1 MPNVLSP
8 ADIAQLTAMV
18 ADVAFDKSLPLYHK
32 TTAPDGSG
40 HTTETLGATPD
51 LMLNC
56 TISKP
61 SVTQLTLYA
70 SVIAG
75 KQARNMRY
83 MPTSVVKEGGI
94 VVYQGKNWR
103 VQPLEW
109 ASSYRVA
116 SDALIV
122 TVT

>member
-1 MPNVLSP
+1 M
-8 ADIAQLTAMV
+8 TATV
-18 ADVAFDKSLPLYHK
+18 AASLDQVLPLYHK
-32 TTAPDGSG
+32 TVTPDGSG
-40 HTTETLGATPD
+40 HSIETYAATPD
-51 LMLNC
+51 VLLSC

-83 MPTSVVKEGGI
+83 MPTSTVKEGGI

-122 TVT
+122 TIT

>member
-1 MPNVLSP
+1 MAGLLTDAEKADQTATMAASLDTTVLYYNP
-8 ADIAQLTAMV
+8 RRT
-18 ADVAFDKSLPLYHK
+18 
-32 TTAPDGSG
+32 PDGSG
-40 HTTETLGATPD
+40 HTTETLAATPD
-51 LMLNC
+51 LELAC

-83 MPTSVVKEGGI
+83 MPTSVVREGGI

-122 TVT
+122 TVV

>member
-1 MPNVLSP
+1 MLSAQELASMAQTVAASLDQVLP
-8 ADIAQLTAMV
+8 YYNPVRT
-18 ADVAFDKSLPLYHK
+18 
-32 TTAPDGSG
+32 PDGSG
-40 HTTETLGATPD
+40 HTTETLDATPD
-51 LMLNC
+51 LELAC

-61 SVTQLTLYA
+61 SVTQLQLYA
-70 SVIAG
+70 DVISG

-83 MPTSVVKEGGI
+83 MPTATVKEGGI
-94 VVYQGKNWR
+94 VIYQGKQWR

-122 TVT
+122 TTT

>member
-1 MPNVLSP
+1 MLS
-8 ADIAQLTAMV
+8 AAELASMTATV
-18 ADVAFDKSLPLYHK
+18 AASLDQSLPLYHK
-32 TTAPDGSG
+32 SVTPDGSG
-40 HTTETLGATPD
+40 HSIETYAATPD
-51 LMLNC
+51 LMLSC

-61 SVTQLTLYA
+61 SATQLQLYA
-70 SVIAG
+70 DVIAG
-75 KQARNMRY
+75 KQARNMRFL
-83 MPTSVVKEGGI
+83 PGADVREGDR

-122 TVT
+122 TIV

>member
-1 MPNVLSP
+1 MLLSS
-8 ADIAQLTAMV
+8 AEIASQTATVAASLDQLLPYY
-18 ADVAFDKSLPLYHK
+18 DKTVSD
-32 TTAPDGSG
+32 DGYG
-40 HTTETLGATPD
+40 HSTETWPSTPTF
-51 LMLNC
+51 MLAC

-61 SVTQLTLYA
+61 SPVQLQLYA
-70 SVIAG
+70 DVISG
-75 KQARNMRY
+75 KQARNMRFL
-83 MPTSVVKEGGI
+83 PTSPVKEGGR
-94 VVYQGKNWR
+94 VVYQGYTWK

>member
-1 MPNVLSP
+1 MLSP
-8 ADIAQLTAMV
+8 AELAAMTEIV
-18 ADVAFDKSLPLYHK
+18 EDSLDQSLPYYNPVR
-32 TTAPDGSG
+32 TPDGSG
-40 HTTETLGATPD
+40 HTTEQLPATPD
-51 LMLNC
+51 LMLAC

-70 SVIAG
+70 DVIAG

-83 MPTSVVKEGGI
+83 MPNATVKEGGI
-94 VVYQGKNWR
+94 VQYQGKNWR

-122 TVT
+122 TTT

>member
-1 MPNVLSP
+1 MLSP
-8 ADIAQLTAMV
+8 AEIASMTATV
-18 ADVAFDKSLPLYHK
+18 TASLDQVLPLYHK
-32 TTAPDGSG
+32 TTTPDGSG
-40 HTTETLGATPD
+40 HSIETYNSTPD
-51 LMLNC
+51 VMLAC

-61 SVTQLTLYA
+61 SVTQLQLYA
-70 SVIAG
+70 DVIAG
-75 KQARNMRY
+75 KQARNMRFL
-83 MPTSVVKEGGI
+83 PTSDVREGDRI
-94 VVYQGKNWR
+94 VYKGKNCR